1 MMRERAHDG
10 PLHLSLSDNRRAAK
24 TIRSSEQLPATCS
37 SEAWFLVTTT
47 CASRYLESLL
57 A

>member
-1 MMRERAHDG
+1 MRERAHDG